1 MTTVSHC
8 SSWAAA
14 VARVQ
19 VPGPVQVAALPD
31 AFRISRI
38 RMAPAQNIHN
48 SADTV
53 ETVEMARTAD
63 MGGTEGT
70 ADTEAK
76 ALRCCTPA
84 RSNPM
89 TAPFR
94 ILRDVV

>member
-1 MTTVSHC
+1 MTTISHC

-14 VARVQ
+14 VALVQ
-19 VPGPVQVAALPD
+19 VPGPVQVVALPD
-31 AFRISRI
+31 AFRTSRI
-38 RMAPAQNIHN
+38 RMAPAHNIHN

-53 ETVEMARTAD
+53 ETVEMARTVD

-76 ALRCCTPA
+76 ALRCYTRA

-89 TAPFR
+89 TAPVR
-94 ILRDVV
+94 ILRAVV